1 MCSSTT
7 SKNGN
12 YARITIS
19 GNEETKKIEI
29 ELYIYYKGLEIHK
42 MFDSFKDAYEIYEII
57 SNKIQKE
64 S

>member
-12 YARITIS
+12 HARLTIS
-19 GNEETKKIEI
+19 GNEETKKIDI
-29 ELYIYYKGLEIHK
+29 ELYIYYKGLTIHK
-42 MFDSFKDAYEIYEII
+42 TFESFKDAYEIYEVI